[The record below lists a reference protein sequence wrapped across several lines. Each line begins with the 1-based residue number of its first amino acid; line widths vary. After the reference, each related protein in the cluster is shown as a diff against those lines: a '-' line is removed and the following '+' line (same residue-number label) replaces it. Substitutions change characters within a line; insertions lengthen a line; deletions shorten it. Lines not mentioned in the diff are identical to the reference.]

1 MEQRIMGQ
9 MSGFSTFRISVIFAL
24 SRKTPVTGEGIA
36 GIPAV
41 GLGVGTEAGTG
52 TAVEVGGFTATGGA
66 RGAEDCFFV

>member
-1 MEQRIMGQ
+1 MGQ
-9 MSGFSTFRISVIFAL
+9 ISGFSTFRISVIFAL

-52 TAVEVGGFTATGGA
+52 TAVEVG
-66 RGAEDCFFV
+66 